1 MNREELENAFKY
13 IESVESDFVDLMDEV
28 QEMEVMITR
37 MWKRCRNA
45 NELLKASKAIIEWE
59 LNKEGKEK

>member
-45 NELLKASKAIIEWE
+45 NELLKASKAFIS
-59 LNKEGKEK
+59 

>member
-45 NELLKASKAIIEWE
+45 NEHIS
-59 LNKEGKEK
+59 